1 MNQPTELPMV
11 FVVEDEESFIEALDI
26 GLKRE
31 GFRVSVAKDGAEA
44 LTMFDKINPDI
55 ILLDVMLPKVSGTDV
70 CRELRKKS
78 QVPIIMVSAKGS
90 EIDTV
95 VGLEVGADDY
105 IVKPYRLRELVA
117 RIRAALRRSSLTPT
131 EIDEVGYGTVRIG
144 DISIDPEQHV
154 VTVRGTVTKL
164 PLKEFELLYV
174 LIANAGRVMTRETL
188 IDRVWGTDYYG
199 DTKTL
204 DVHIKRLRSKIEA
217 DPANPSQVV
226 TIRGLGY
233 KYEKVVA

>member
-1 MNQPTELPMV
+1 MKKILKILVIDDDTRLRNLLGKFLTEN
-11 FVVEDEESFIEALDI
+11 
-26 GLKRE
+26 
-31 GFRVSVAKDGAEA
+31 GFETTLAKDTEEA
-44 LTMFDKINPDI
+44 KSFLNIQKFD
-55 ILLDVMLPKVSGTDV
+55 LLIVDVMLPNQNGIEFTHNFRLALDTT
-70 CRELRKKS
+70 
-78 QVPIIMVSAKGS
+78 PIIMLTARGDQDDRIK
-90 EIDTV
+90 
-95 VGLEVGADDY
+95 GLEVGADDY

-131 EIDEVGYGTVRIG
+131 EIDEVGFGTVSIG
-144 DISIDPEQHV
+144 DVAIDPEQHV
-154 VTVRGTVTKL
+154 VTVRGDVTKL

-204 DVHIKRLRSKIEA
+204 DVHIKRLRSKIESE
-217 DPANPSQVV
+217 PANPTRLV

-233 KYEKVVA
+233 KYEKMSA

>member
-1 MNQPTELPMV
+1 MSMQSELPTV
-11 FVVEDEESFIEALDI
+11 FVVEDEESFIEALEI

-31 GFRVSVAKDGAEA
+31 GFKVHVARDGAEA
-44 LTMFDKINPDI
+44 LAMFDGVKPDI
-55 ILLDVMLPKVSGTDV
+55 VLLDVMLPKLSGTDV

-117 RIRAALRRSSLTPT
+117 RIRAALRRSSLTPS
-131 EIDEVGYGTVRIG
+131 EIDEVGSGSVRIG

-154 VTVRGTVTKL
+154 VTVRGSVTKL